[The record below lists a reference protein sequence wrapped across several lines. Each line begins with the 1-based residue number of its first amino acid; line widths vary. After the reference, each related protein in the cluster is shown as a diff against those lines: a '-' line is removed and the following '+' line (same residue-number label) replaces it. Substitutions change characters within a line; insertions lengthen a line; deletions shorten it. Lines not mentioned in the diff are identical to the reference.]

1 MSPRRMSD
9 PRLGGHVVGSGV
21 VEPRSLRLARSV
33 AGRLLRGA
41 FRLRIHGLE
50 HLPAEGPVLL
60 AGNHASFL
68 DGPIVFVLLPRPS
81 AFLIKHEMYVG
92 PLRVFLDVIRQIP
105 VRRGVPDR
113 TALRRGLQVLA
124 DGGVLGMFP
133 EGTRGTGDLAAIQ
146 HGIGYLALKSGA
158 PVVPVACFGMGE
170 AMPTGRRFPRL
181 GSRIDVVF
189 GEPVHLDGVAVAG
202 TASRRAMADTAEQ
215 IRAVMLQHMHLAA
228 DFSGHRLPEPR
239 RSA

>member
-1 MSPRRMSD
+1 MSPQRMAD
-9 PRLGGHVVGSGV
+9 PRLGGHIVRSGAD
-21 VEPRSLRLARSV
+21 EPRSLRVARHAA
-33 AGRLLRGA
+33 AGLLRAA

-50 HLPAEGPVLL
+50 HLPAEGPILL

-68 DGPIVFVLLPRPS
+68 DGPIVFIVLPRPS

-105 VRRGVPDR
+105 VHRGVPDR
-113 TALRRGLQVLA
+113 TALRRGLTVLA
-124 DGGVLGMFP
+124 DDGVLGMFP
-133 EGTRGTGDLAAIQ
+133 EGTRGSGDLAAIQ

-170 AMPTGRRFPRL
+170 AMPMGRRFPKL

-189 GEPVHLDGVAVAG
+189 GVPVQLGTPAAG
-202 TASRRAMADTAEQ
+202 TASRRAMAETAET
-215 IRAVMLQHMHLAA
+215 IRAAMLHHLHASAELTGHPLPAA
-228 DFSGHRLPEPR
+228 R